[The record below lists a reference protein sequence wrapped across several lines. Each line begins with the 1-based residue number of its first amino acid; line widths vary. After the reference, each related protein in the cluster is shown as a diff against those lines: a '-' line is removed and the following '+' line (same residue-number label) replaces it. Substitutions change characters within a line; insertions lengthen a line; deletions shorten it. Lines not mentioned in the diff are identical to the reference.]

1 MEDILEEI
9 VGNIMDEYDN
19 EEPDIV
25 VKENGSF
32 QLSGMTPLDD
42 VEDAL
47 EMEFDEDDKD
57 NFDTLNGFLISRLGH
72 LPEDDEKGQVVFG
85 GYRFSIVKAEN
96 KIIQTVAAER
106 DAGPEREK
114 ENEG

>member
-1 MEDILEEI
+1 M
-9 VGNIMDEYDN
+9 
-19 EEPDIV
+19 

-106 DAGPEREK
+106 DAGPEHEK

>member
-1 MEDILEEI
+1 MEIVIDEYGQTAGIVTMEDILEEI

-57 NFDTLNGFLISRLGH
+57 NFDTLNGFDL
-72 LPEDDEKGQVVFG
+72 K
-85 GYRFSIVKAEN
+85 
-96 KIIQTVAAER
+96 
-106 DAGPEREK
+106 AGPSA
-114 ENEG
+114 GG